1 MPMSRPLPALPAVVR
16 AIMFDLDG
24 TLIDTMGGFADV
36 AAAVMAKR
44 HGLELAQAR
53 RRYMETSGIPFRQ
66 QLEVIAPGHADNDG
80 ASDEFETRKRV
91 VCDEARMTP
100 ETVAGLEQLRG
111 AGIKLVVSSNGAQHF
126 VDQFQAQETFRFEL
140 ALGFDASAWLA
151 KGEPHVVRTC
161 AELGLSRDGIVFC
174 GDSLKD
180 GDLARECGLAF
191 IGRLGTFNRDEFRR
205 WDATASVTCV
215 ADIAALAEFLQS
227 RAAA

>member
-1 MPMSRPLPALPAVVR
+1 MSSGASTLPPVVR

-44 HGLELAQAR
+44 HGLELAHAR

-66 QLEVIAPGHADNDG
+66 QLEVIAPGHADNDA
-80 ASDEFETRKRV
+80 ASDEFEHRKRM

-100 ETVAGLEQLRG
+100 ETVAALEQLRR

-126 VDQFQAQETFRFEL
+126 VDQFQAQETFRFDL
-140 ALGFDASAWLA
+140 ALGFDASAGLA
-151 KGEPHVVRTC
+151 KGKPHVEHACKT
-161 AELGLSRDGIVFC
+161 LGLSRDGIVFC

-180 GDLARECGLAF
+180 GELARDNGLAF
-191 IGRLGTFNRDEFRR
+191 VGRIGTFTRDDFRR
-205 WDATASVTCV
+205 WDANATAV
-215 ADIAALAEFLQS
+215 ADIAALAAYLES

>member
-1 MPMSRPLPALPAVVR
+1 MSRSLPALPTVVR

-36 AAAVMAKR
+36 AAAVMEKR
-44 HGLELAQAR
+44 HGLDLAQAR

-66 QLEVIAPGHADNDG
+66 QLEVIAPGHVDNDA
-80 ASDEFETRKRV
+80 ASDEFEIRKRV

-100 ETVAGLEQLRG
+100 ETVAGLEQLRR
-111 AGIKLVVSSNGAQHF
+111 AGIKLIVSSNGAQHF
-126 VDQFQAQETFRFEL
+126 VDQFQAQEAFRFDL
-140 ALGFDASAWLA
+140 ALGFDAAAGLA
-151 KGEPHVVRTC
+151 KGEPHVERTLST
-161 AELGLSRDGIVFC
+161 LGLSRDGIVFC

-191 IGRLGTFNRDEFRR
+191 IGRLGTFNREEFRR
-205 WDATASVTCV
+205 WDAAASITCV
-215 ADIAALAEFLQS
+215 DDIAALAAYLQA